1 MTDKEKRKDYTLR
14 RTYNITLEQYN
25 KLLKKQNGGCVC
37 CGMKNHTLQEEFNKS
52 LVVDHSHITG
62 KVRGLLCVYCNRAL
76 GMVTENP
83 YSNVTPLQ
91 YVHNTLNYIQQ
102 HNMDSEFNLIKEGKS
117 KYKTKGIG
125 L

>member
-1 MTDKEKRKDYTLR
+1 MTGKEKSKDYNLR
-14 RTYNITLEQYN
+14 KKYNITLEQYK
-25 KLLKKQNGGCVC
+25 KLLKKQNGGCAC
-37 CGMKNHTLQEEFNKS
+37 CGMKNQTLQEGFNKS

-91 YVHNTLNYIQQ
+91 YIQNTLNYVQQ
-102 HNMDSEFNLIKEGKS
+102 HNMDDEFKLIKEGKS
-117 KYKTKGIG
+117 NFKTKGIG